1 MCKVKYGRSYQK
13 YPIFACMELIY
24 AIDIAGTFVFAVSG
38 VLTASEKKF
47 DLFGAA
53 IIALVTAVGGGT
65 IRDLLIGSQPV
76 GWMRDL
82 NYLAAIGLAIP
93 ASFFFKKYI
102 LRLRRTMF
110 LFDTIGIGL
119 FTILGLQKTLAVG
132 LSPVVAVMMGTTSA
146 VFGGVVRDI
155 LCNEVPL
162 IFRKEIYAT
171 ACMAGAVLYLILKYF
186 GLEYHV
192 NICLTVLFI
201 IVIRILAVKKSWSL
215 PTIN

>member
-1 MCKVKYGRSYQK
+1 M
-13 YPIFACMELIY
+13 IY
-24 AIDIAGTFVFAVSG
+24 FLDLLGTFVFAISG
-38 VLTASEKKF
+38 TATAADKKF

-65 IRDLLIGSQPV
+65 IRDLLIGNTPV

-82 NYLAAIGLAIP
+82 NYLAAIGLAVP
-93 ASFFFKKYI
+93 VTFFFKTVL
-102 LRLRRTMF
+102 LRMRRTLF
-110 LFDTIGIGL
+110 LFDAIGIGL
-119 FTILGLQKTLAVG
+119 FTILGLQKTLAAG
-132 LSPVVAVMMGTTSA
+132 LSPVVAVLMGTVSA

-171 ACMAGAVLYLILKYF
+171 ACIAGGVLYFLLDWL

-192 NICLTVLFI
+192 NVAATVGFI
-201 IVIRILAVKKSWSL
+201 ILVRVLAVRWGWGL
-215 PTIN
+215 PVVR